1 MILVAG
7 GSGTLGTRLPTL
19 LTDRGLDVR
28 ILSRNPGKAQARVG
42 DYLEPVN
49 EGGEGI
55 DAATRQAV
63 TGVSGPPEG
72 KDGSA

>member
-1 MILVAG
+1 MADGEAVWC
-7 GSGTLGTRLPTL
+7 RF
-19 LTDRGLDVR
+19 
-28 ILSRNPGKAQARVG
+28 
-42 DYLEPVN
+42 YLEPVD

-63 TGVSGPPEG
+63 TGVSGLPEG